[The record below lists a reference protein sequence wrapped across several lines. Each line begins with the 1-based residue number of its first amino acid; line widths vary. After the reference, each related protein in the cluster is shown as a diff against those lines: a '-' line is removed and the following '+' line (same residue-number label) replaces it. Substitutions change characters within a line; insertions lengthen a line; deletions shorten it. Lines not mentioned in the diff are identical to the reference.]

1 MNPDVAFRLDL
12 NRSPCGFYPL
22 DEKRVL
28 IGLAPK
34 DIVLSRHSTRRQT
47 VAAEALAE
55 SMKTA
60 LLSTILDGSHWAF
73 VHINDVQV
81 FRAFGADA
89 DELAYRAFNDLL
101 IALQTAG
108 WADACCEGCNEPY
121 VEDCTCEVVA

>member
-28 IGLAPK
+28 IGLAPE
-34 DIVLSRHSTRRQT
+34 DVVLSRHNTASPFRRQH
-47 VAAEALAE
+47 
-55 SMKTA
+55 
-60 LLSTILDGSHWAF
+60 GGPFWAF

-89 DELAYRAFNDLL
+89 DERAYRAFNDLL
-101 IALQTAG
+101 IMLQTAG

>member
-28 IGLAPK
+28 IGLSK
-34 DIVLSRHSTRRQT
+34 EDLVLSRHSTGPD
-47 VAAEALAE
+47 LP
-55 SMKTA
+55 
-60 LLSTILDGSHWAF
+60 LLQGSHWAS

-81 FRAFGADA
+81 FRAFARDA
-89 DELAYRAFNDLL
+89 KEQAYRVFNDLL
-101 IALQTAG
+101 GTLQDAG

-121 VEDCTCEVVA
+121 AEDCTCEVVA